1 MKRTIRIAE
10 LTPLKSKNS
19 GEPVGE
25 ERAGIS
31 VRELRGRGIGGNS
44 RRNKS
49 RKRSKRN
56 GEEKSQSLVVLDLR
70 CASLS

>member
-1 MKRTIRIAE
+1 MEK
-10 LTPLKSKNS
+10 K
-19 GEPVGE
+19 
-25 ERAGIS
+25 RAGIS

-44 RRNKS
+44 WRNKS

-56 GEEKSQSLVVLDLR
+56 GEEKSQCLLVLGLR